1 MKTNMIL
8 TLATIVA
15 LSLAAVSCGK
25 DYSKDVEGNYDGTIV
40 MAVSGAT
47 QGSFDA
53 TVAVKSTADNE
64 VSITLPAM
72 GEGRMG
78 MPELAVSGV
87 SVDKDGSAYTLKKG
101 EFTITVDETP
111 YVGSLEGSVKDGKL
125 GFTCSVKPG
134 EMPMNIDL
142 TFSSK

>member
-1 MKTNMIL
+1 MKTNKML
-8 TLATIVA
+8 TLATFVA
-15 LSLAAVSCGK
+15 LGLAAVSCGK

-64 VSITLPAM
+64 VSVTLPAM

-78 MPELAVSGV
+78 MPELAVNGV
-87 SVDKDGSAYTLKKG
+87 TVDKDGSTYTLKKG
-101 EFTITVDETP
+101 EFTITVGETP
-111 YVGSLEGSVKDGKL
+111 YVGSLEGTVKDGKL

-134 EMPMNIDL
+134 AMPMNIDL